1 MPNSIY
7 TPASD
12 RYTNSVGYQ
21 FCGKSG
27 LKLPLISLGLWHNFG
42 DVDDTNEA
50 LKMIHFAFDHG
61 ITHFDLA
68 NNYGTPY
75 GSAEKNFGKIM
86 KDHFSTYRDELIIST
101 KAGHDMW
108 PGPYGDGSSRKYL
121 ISSLDQSLKR
131 LNLDYVDI
139 FYSHRYDPT
148 TPLEETMGAL
158 SDMVKQGKALYVGIS
173 KYPTEKAAEAYR
185 ILRRNGTPCLI
196 NQDKYNIFT
205 RHIEQDVLPLAEENG
220 VGFIAFSPLAQGLL
234 SDKYLDGIPE
244 NSRAAHSYG
253 FLQKNQ
259 ITPDIVNKISKLN
272 EIASQR
278 GQTLAQMALA
288 WCLRTSEINS
298 VIVGASSVKQLQDNI
313 DAIQNKTFSND
324 ELWRIG
330 ELG

>member
-1 MPNSIY
+1 
-7 TPASD
+7 
-12 RYTNSVGYQ
+12 
-21 FCGKSG
+21 
-27 LKLPLISLGLWHNFG
+27 
-42 DVDDTNEA
+42 VDNAEEA

-75 GSAEKNFGKIM
+75 GSAEKNFGKIL
-86 KDHFSTYRDELIIST
+86 KDHFSAYRDEIVIST

-121 ISSLDQSLKR
+121 ISSLDQSLQR
-131 LNLDYVDI
+131 LNLNYVDI
-139 FYSHRYDPT
+139 FYSHRYDAT

-158 SDMVKQGKALYVGIS
+158 SDMVKQGKALYIGIS
-173 KYPTEKAAEAYR
+173 KYPEDKAHEAYQ
-185 ILRRNGTPCLI
+185 ILRNNGTPCLI
-196 NQDKYNIFT
+196 NQDRYNIFT
-205 RHIEQDVLPLAEENG
+205 RQIEQNVLPLAKENG

-234 SDKYLDGIPE
+234 SDKYINGIPE

-259 ITPDIVNKISKLN
+259 ITHEVLTKISKLN
-272 EIASQR
+272 EIAAKR
-278 GQTLAQMALA
+278 GQSLAQMALA
-288 WCLRTSEINS
+288 WCLRTSDVNS
-298 VIVGASSVKQLQDNI
+298 VIVGTSSVKQLQENI
-313 DAIQNKTFSND
+313 DAIKNTSFSND